1 MSEKGNLLPETVV
14 GAFIQNQKGEIAL
27 FKSSK
32 WDDIWLPPGGH
43 INYGETLEDALR
55 REIREEVGVEI
66 DNIKLIRSGELIEDP
81 HFYRKA
87 HLIFFHFSCQFK
99 GDRFKIDNREI
110 INYKW
115 FSIDEIL
122 KSEEIDSWTKE
133 SVKKIKE
140 TLNKQFPP
148 KN

>member
-1 MSEKGNLLPETVV
+1 MSEKENLLPEVVV

-43 INYGETLEDALR
+43 VNYGETLEDAVR
-55 REIREEVGVEI
+55 REVREEVGAEVNE
-66 DNIKLIRSGELIEDP
+66 IKLIRFGELIEDP

-87 HLIFFHFSCQFK
+87 HLIFFHFLCQLKDDGFK
-99 GDRFKIDNREI
+99 LDNHEI

-122 KSEEIDSWTKE
+122 KSEEIDSWAKE
-133 SVKKIKE
+133 SVRKIKDLKE
-140 TLNKQFPP
+140 FD
-148 KN
+148 